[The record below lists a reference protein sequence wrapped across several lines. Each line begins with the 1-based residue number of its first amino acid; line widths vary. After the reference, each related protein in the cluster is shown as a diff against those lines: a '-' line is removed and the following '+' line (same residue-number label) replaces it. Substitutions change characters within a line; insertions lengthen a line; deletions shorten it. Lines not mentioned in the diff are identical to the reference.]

1 MNDLKMKFAK
11 RFTMVVVLLST
22 VFCFG
27 YAQSTN
33 KNYSGIS
40 RLIKVKPH
48 KQPKAPT
55 RIFIEYRYTGNG
67 FIFLPSV
74 LFKFLEV
81 TAIGSETGEVYG
93 GVVSEMSEYY
103 METGTL
109 SVDTYS
115 ITAFTET
122 GDEYY
127 GELIV
132 TE

>member
-1 MNDLKMKFAK
+1 
-11 RFTMVVVLLST
+11 MVVVLL
-22 VFCFG
+22 FIIFG
-27 YAQSTN
+27 VNLAQSSTPS
-33 KNYSGIS
+33 YTEY
-40 RLIKVKPH
+40 RTLRRVKPP

-55 RIFIEYRYTGNG
+55 RIFIEYRYTGKG

-74 LFKFLEV
+74 LYKFLEV
-81 TAIGSETGEVYG
+81 TAIGSETGEVHG

-127 GELIV
+127 GELVV